1 MANIPKEII
10 EEVRSRVDIVDVVS
24 DYVQLKKRGSNFV
37 GLCPFHQEKTP
48 SFNVNP
54 ARDIYKCFGCGVGGD
69 VFNFVTEIDSLSFPE
84 AIRLLADRV
93 GVSVPESSETS
104 EEGSET
110 DSIYHALRYA
120 TSHFFENLKNS
131 DDAKKARR
139 YLSARGVTTEA
150 VKNFGIGYALDA
162 WDDLLKASARSQLKP
177 EHLELAGLIIS
188 RKEKEGHYDR
198 YRNRIVFPIVSHVGK
213 VIGFGGRVID
223 EKDEPKYINSPE
235 TLVYNK
241 SKVLYG
247 LFQARQEIR
256 GREETLLV
264 EGYTDV
270 VALHQEGFKNSV
282 ATCGTALTEDQI
294 RLLGRYAKR
303 IVLLYDADVAGAR
316 AAVRSIDLILGQGL
330 VAYAIALPDGHDPD
344 SYIKKFGPEAFEA
357 YLTEHRENFVHFI
370 LSRSRMAGRMET
382 PEGQAEVQRAIIR
395 SISRIPDPL
404 IRESYLKLASDAL
417 DIPDMQLRDVLKE
430 VSKGRR
436 RSSRKRAT
444 NIERN
449 QRGGGNETA
458 IALRTRAFSPGSH
471 PAEKTLLKLMLEEG
485 LPLVELILGNTAL
498 TDFSSGPTR
507 DMAEHLVEMY
517 EKGAIDQTIFVNG
530 SLGDDLRELS
540 TELLTN
546 DIEPSENWKRRR
558 NISVPKFNDDA
569 VEAAKSAIMHL
580 KLDRIDHAISLQKD
594 QIFKEEQAGNDVRD
608 LQTEMMKLHEMK
620 KIVAERKFNVDVQ

>member
-1 MANIPKEII
+1 MAKIPQEII

-69 VFNFVTEIDSLSFPE
+69 VYNFVTEIESLSFPE

-93 GVSVPESSETS
+93 GVSVPESNEST

-110 DSIYHALRYA
+110 DAIYHALRFA
-120 TSHFFENLKNS
+120 AGHFFETLKNS
-131 DDAKKARR
+131 GDAKEARR
-139 YLSARGVTTEA
+139 YLKARGVTTES
-150 VKNFGIGYALDA
+150 VKSFGIGFAPNK
-162 WDDLLKASARSQLKP
+162 WDDLLTSSEKSHLKP
-177 EHLELAGLIIS
+177 ELLERAGLIIP
-188 RKEKEGHYDR
+188 RKEKEGYYDR

-213 VIGFGGRVID
+213 VLGFGGRVVD
-223 EKDEPKYINSPE
+223 AKDEPKYINSPE

-241 SKVLYG
+241 SRVLYG
-247 LFQARQEIR
+247 LYQARQEIR

-270 VALHQEGFKNSV
+270 VALHQEGFKYSV

-316 AAVRSIDLILGQGL
+316 AAIRSIDLILGQGL
-330 VAYAIALPDGHDPD
+330 SAYAVALPEGHDPD
-344 SYIKKFGPEAFEA
+344 SYIKEFGREAFES
-357 YLTEHRENFVHFI
+357 YLKEHREDFVHFI
-370 LSRSRMAGRMET
+370 LSRSRMAGRMDT
-382 PEGQAEVQRAIIR
+382 PEGQADVQRAILR
-395 SISRIPDPL
+395 SISQIPDPL
-404 IRESYLKLASDAL
+404 VRESYLKLASDAL
-417 DIPDMQLRDVLKE
+417 DIPDMELRGVLREIDK
-430 VSKGRR
+430 SNRR
-436 RSSRKRAT
+436 LSGKRVAT
-444 NIERN
+444 KERN
-449 QRGGGNETA
+449 RRTGSYETA
-458 IALRTRAFSPGSH
+458 VDTREQAHSPRSH

-498 TDFSSGPTR
+498 SDFSPGTTR
-507 DMAEHLVEMY
+507 HMAECLVEMY
-517 EKGAIDQTIFVNG
+517 EKGAIDQKVFVSG
-530 SLGDDLRELS
+530 TLGDDVRELS
-540 TELLTN
+540 TELLTT
-546 DIEPSENWKRRR
+546 DIEPSENWKRRK

-580 KLDRIDHAISLQKD
+580 KLDRIDQTIRQQKD
-594 QIFKEEQAGNDVRD
+594 RIFKEEQAGNDVRD
-608 LQTEMMKLHEMK
+608 LQNEMMKLHEMRK
-620 KIVAERKFNVDVQ
+620 FVAERKFIVDV